1 MPDLTLRLA
10 RHRAL
15 SSALAGLDDEAL
27 RAYLASAATHASSI
41 GGTTGVIELDGT
53 PVFVKRVALTDRER
67 RSPDSTANLFELPLF
82 YQYGVGSAGFG
93 AQRELEAHRLT
104 TAWVI
109 EGRHAG
115 FPLLH
120 HARVLDDVGA
130 RGASRDREPMV
141 AFWDGSEAV
150 RDRLQAIE
158 DATASLVLFLEH
170 LPHELRPW
178 LDARADSGVEATCSF
193 VARDLLGIAACLREG
208 GLLHFDA
215 HFGNILTDGTR
226 LYLTDFGLATSPR
239 FMLSGAEARFA
250 EAHVLHDQSYMVRAL
265 VNRLVYPGATA
276 ETRDA
281 RDAAVQAWASGRPVH
296 ALPPAASVLVERYA
310 PVAMLMNELYRALHL
325 ESRRAVYPA
334 EALSRAWASAT

>member
-1 MPDLTLRLA
+1 M
-10 RHRAL
+10 
-15 SSALAGLDDEAL
+15 
-27 RAYLASAATHASSI
+27 
-41 GGTTGVIELDGT
+41 IELDGT

-67 RSPDSTANLFELPLF
+67 QSPGSTANLFELPLS

-104 TAWVI
+104 TAWVT

-130 RGASRDREPMV
+130 RSAPVDREQVV
-141 AFWDGSEAV
+141 AFWEGSAAV
-150 RDRLQAIE
+150 RQRLEALE
-158 DATASLVLFLEH
+158 DATSSLVLFLEH

-178 LDARADSGVEATCSF
+178 LDARPDGGIEATCGF
-193 VARDLLGIAACLREG
+193 VARDLLELAACLREG

-226 LYLTDFGLATSPR
+226 LYLTDFGLATSHR
-239 FMLSGAEARFA
+239 FTLSAAEAEFV
-250 EAHVLHDQSYMVRAL
+250 EAHVLHDQSYVVTAL

-276 ETRDA
+276 QSRDA
-281 RDAAVQAWASGRPVH
+281 RDAAVQAWAAGHTVH

-310 PVAMLMNELYRALHL
+310 PVAVLMNDLYRALHR
-325 ESRRAVYPA
+325 ESRRATYPV
-334 EALSRAWASAT
+334 EALARAWASAT